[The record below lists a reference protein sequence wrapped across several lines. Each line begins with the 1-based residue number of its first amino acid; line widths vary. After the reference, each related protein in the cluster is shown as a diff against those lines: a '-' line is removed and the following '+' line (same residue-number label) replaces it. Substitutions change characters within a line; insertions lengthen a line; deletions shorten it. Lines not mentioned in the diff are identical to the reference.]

1 MSIALIAVG
10 GILAYLFGSI
20 PTAVWLGKRKYGMDI
35 REHGSGNAGA
45 TNTFRVL
52 GKKAGSVVMAID
64 VFKGFLATFLP
75 ILFTKMNWASLQ
87 GEELALYQIAFGI
100 LAVTGHILPIFAG
113 FKGGKGVATLLGMI
127 LAIHSLAAGTCILV
141 FLAIFLSTGYVS
153 LGSMLAGLTFPIL
166 MFFPFYQ
173 ENEQFNKVLFVFGA
187 IVSMLLIFTHRKN
200 IQRLLKG
207 EENSFKK
214 KKIEQNEDKI

>member
-1 MSIALIAVG
+1 M
-10 GILAYLFGSI
+10 
-20 PTAVWLGKRKYGMDI
+20 GKSKYGIDV

-64 VFKGFLATFLP
+64 VLKGFLATFLP
-75 ILFTKMNWASLQ
+75 IVFTKMQWTMWQ
-87 GEELALYQIAFGI
+87 GEELALWQIAFGI
-100 LAVTGHILPIFAG
+100 IAVTGHILPIFAN
-113 FKGGKGVATLLGMI
+113 FKGGKGVATLLGMV
-127 LAIHSLAAGTCILV
+127 LAIHSLAAFSCILV

-153 LGSMLAGLTFPIL
+153 LGSMLAGITFPIL
-166 MFFPFYQ
+166 MLVPFYQ
-173 ENEQFNKVLFVFGA
+173 ENGQLNKVLLIFGI
-187 IVSMLLIFTHRKN
+187 IVSGLLIFTHRKN

-214 KKIEQNEDKI
+214 KKIKENASEK